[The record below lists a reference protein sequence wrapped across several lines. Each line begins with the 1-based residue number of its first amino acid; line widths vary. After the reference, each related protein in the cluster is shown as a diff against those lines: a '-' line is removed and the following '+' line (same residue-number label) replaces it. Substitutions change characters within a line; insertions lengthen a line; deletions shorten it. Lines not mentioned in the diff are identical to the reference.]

1 MQEKMSSD
9 WQAKAS
15 DWVQKQKQDDAMFEQ
30 IRLIVAQHNI
40 DIVLFLANVSAS
52 ICGINTEDF
61 FRKQK
66 SKECVKHA
74 RWFFWHTYRT
84 MTQETYIKIKQVS
97 AQIGLNYSVDGIRKA
112 VEWMEQMVR
121 KELKWKRRW
130 IEMQKVIN
138 ILMEQ
143 E

>member
-1 MQEKMSSD
+1 MNSNWEQ
-9 WQAKAS
+9 QAKE
-15 DWVQKQKQDDAMFEQ
+15 WVQSQKEDDAVYEQ
-30 IRLIVAQHNI
+30 IRLLVAQHNL
-40 DIVLFLANVSAS
+40 DVAMFLAHVSAS
-52 ICGINTEDF
+52 ICGIDVEDF

-97 AQIGLNYSVDGIRKA
+97 MQIGLNYSIDGIRKA
-112 VEWMEQMVR
+112 VEWMEQMIR

-143 E
+143 EQ

>member
-1 MQEKMSSD
+1 MNSNWEQ
-9 WQAKAS
+9 QAKE
-15 DWVQKQKQDDAMFEQ
+15 WVQSQKEDDAVYEQ
-30 IRLIVAQHNI
+30 IRLLVAQHNL
-40 DIVLFLANVSAS
+40 DVAMFLANVSAS
-52 ICGINTEDF
+52 ICGIDVEDF

-97 AQIGLNYSVDGIRKA
+97 AQIGLNYSIDGIRKA

-143 E
+143 EQ